1 MHLLN
6 GSQGNR
12 SQGNRVQS
20 DSSAVPLNNAVLCID
35 CECVTS
41 GLSDVC
47 HVCGSH
53 SLLGLARMLGGAQL
67 SSAAKGAR
75 RAPNSSLLNV
85 EIAVSLNRIEPRYLN
100 DAVEGISNLIVASQG
115 QARFHINVEPVG
127 GQSSHAVSV
136 RVA

>member
-1 MHLLN
+1 
-6 GSQGNR
+6 
-12 SQGNRVQS
+12 
-20 DSSAVPLNNAVLCID
+20 
-35 CECVTS
+35 
-41 GLSDVC
+41 
-47 HVCGSH
+47 
-53 SLLGLARMLGGAQL
+53 MLGGAQL